1 MGRAARQRTD
11 GPDTDLGVVHQRG
24 KRPVPAAPP
33 ELVNNSAAGHGA
45 RSARKTRPA
54 TLRAL
59 CRDEITLIEQRT
71 ALVNQLL
78 AALSEYY
85 PAALEIFEDWTRPFA
100 WALIQQLPTPL
111 ALQNAGKRQWEKFR
125 HPQRLWRTDT
135 APARLERFARANDL
149 SASAA
154 VTHAQSLLA
163 TSLVKVLQ
171 TLEAPLQE
179 YRRRSTEAFTVHPDH
194 DIFGSLPGAGQKL
207 APRRLS
213 ETGPGARRLSRR
225 RRPLLPGRG
234 QPGELPERQARQSPD
249 PPGRRR
255 RAAAHGPSVGRLQ
268 PSEEPPGRR
277 RTIKANASKATA
289 TPVPCA
295 VWANA
300 ASRGSGACGRTAKP
314 MIPPATNR
322 ASRTTAHG

>member
-125 HPQRLWRTDT
+125 HPPALVAHRHRPR
-135 APARLERFARANDL
+135 PARTLCTRQRPVRQRRRDPRPKPL
-149 SASAA
+149 GHQSGQSAA
-154 VTHAQSLLA
+154 N
-163 TSLVKVLQ
+163 
-171 TLEAPLQE
+171 P
-179 YRRRSTEAFTVHPDH
+179 RSPT
-194 DIFGSLPGAGQKL
+194 PG
-207 APRRLS
+207 
-213 ETGPGARRLSRR
+213 
-225 RRPLLPGRG
+225 
-234 QPGELPERQARQSPD
+234 
-249 PPGRRR
+249 
-255 RAAAHGPSVGRLQ
+255 
-268 PSEEPPGRR
+268 
-277 RTIKANASKATA
+277 
-289 TPVPCA
+289 
-295 VWANA
+295 
-300 ASRGSGACGRTAKP
+300 
-314 MIPPATNR
+314 IPPPQHRSFHR
-322 ASRTTAHG
+322 ASRPRHLRLAARGGPEARPAAAERNWAGSAPSIPPPTPSAARPGSAR

>member
-1 MGRAARQRTD
+1 M
-11 GPDTDLGVVHQRG
+11 
-24 KRPVPAAPP
+24 
-33 ELVNNSAAGHGA
+33 
-45 RSARKTRPA
+45 
-54 TLRAL
+54 
-59 CRDEITLIEQRT
+59 
-71 ALVNQLL
+71 NQLL

-85 PAALEIFEDWTRPFA
+85 PAALEIFEDWTQPFA

-125 HPQRLWRTDT
+125 HPPALVAHRHRPR
-135 APARLERFARANDL
+135 PARTLCTRQRP
-149 SASAA
+149 
-154 VTHAQSLLA
+154 VRQRRRTHAQSLLA

-171 TLEAPLQE
+171 ALEAPLQE

-213 ETGPGARRLSRR
+213 ELGRERAVYPAADALCCQAGVSPVSYQSGKLDKARI
-225 RRPLLPGRG
+225 
-234 QPGELPERQARQSPD
+234 
-249 PPGRRR
+249 R
-255 RAAAHGPSVGRLQ
+255 RAGAAVLRHTVHLWADCSRQ
-268 PSEEPPGRR
+268 KSPPGRR